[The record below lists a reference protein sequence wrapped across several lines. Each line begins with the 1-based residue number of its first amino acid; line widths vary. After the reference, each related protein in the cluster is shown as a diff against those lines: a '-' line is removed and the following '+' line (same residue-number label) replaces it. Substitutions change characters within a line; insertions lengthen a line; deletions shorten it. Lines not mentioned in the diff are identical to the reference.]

1 MGIDTSTALKD
12 ARVLGNDIKRI
23 LDGIDP
29 TSLNSKLRG
38 LVKSLTAAQY
48 GMEKCA
54 DAANKIANTKIPT
67 EDYAYVSK
75 ELDKAEK
82 SLARMIEKQASM
94 ERDGDTM
101 GRSYQTLSAEIERT
115 QKNISG
121 LKDELRDM
129 ETANEAFVSGRTTE
143 AFQKNLKS
151 LNLQNQLAAIAI
163 ERFKEYAEA
172 NGIVIN
178 TTQQETEATK
188 QETEATKNL
197 QKAEEELDNSRR
209 KRGVS
214 RGPALHRGI
223 SRGPAINPIEQG
235 VVRGPAIQG
244 ATFLKEG
251 QDVRRLSREEENLDN
266 SVKKTNVDLEQ
277 QNKSLG
283 NTSRG
288 FNNANRAARSFASTL
303 LNSIGKAIRRV
314 ISGLGSI
321 SRHLHSSHK
330 SSRGLGDSMKHTF
343 TTFMRYT
350 LGIRSIFMLVRRL
363 RGYIKEAFGVMAQE
377 IPEVNKDISMLGTSF
392 KELKATFGTMLQPL
406 LHALAPIL
414 NDLIQKVI
422 ALMNNIAKFFATL
435 TGQNYVYQATVAN
448 YDYAKSAEE
457 AQKANEGALAS
468 FDKLNVIQKDN
479 TKNTMALTKDTVK
492 YKKVKIEPDENNW
505 WVAFGKLLREGWKNI
520 NLTEAGEWFAEGIAG
535 LLDAIPWDRIQEK
548 GKNGGKLA
556 ATFINGITN
565 PDDLKGKS
573 HLAVAIGGF
582 FANLIQLGVNSLS
595 SFVHTIDWSNLG
607 KFIADS
613 IDTLKTQLRETD
625 AWKTA
630 GEAFGRLFQGLV
642 EFGLELV
649 VKGNI
654 FSGLGTDLFTM
665 FSAALEKGLEV
676 NPETG
681 NTYLKDFGIMITNA
695 LTKFLDEV
703 IDFLDKVDKD
713 GKLYD
718 AINQLFLGIDLIEIA
733 KRMVKVF
740 LKGFKIGLKAL
751 VEGAAGALGI
761 SVDADTAEFFA
772 EAIGIGILGSK
783 IAGLVRNITGS
794 GGLLSAFTK
803 KDRSLETQRRKVES
817 ESAAV
822 GILSGILGLLGLTAG
837 HTSDEIDDLTQKVY
851 AMGLVAEED
860 ADPALVAIRDR
871 IYDIGDAGQ
880 AVCKQVEDDAKAS
893 VNDISLTFGQ
903 AVIKL
908 NEVDTSAYNSVISI
922 SKQVINTLEQMWAGA
937 QLIAHVQYKTPDG
950 AIDYGHTPTS
960 SEQALIG
967 QKGNATALSTV
978 GVGAGLT
985 SVVKADSL
993 AETLRGIVSADKLST
1008 VSGAPYSQLIANS
1021 INATS
1026 QSNDAILKANAQDL
1040 WNQINVVS
1048 DEKIQEALM
1057 GVFLDAGKSMGYNK
1071 LEEILASPG
1080 AYAGT
1085 WGLILANSDGWE
1097 SIVKAAVHGDLN
1109 GLKMPFSQREVDA
1122 EDFFRAF
1129 KKTSSWL
1136 NLLMGGSYSSLSLPV
1151 IGGAFAKGVVIPP
1164 NKPSLGIL
1172 GDQTNGTNVETPLST
1187 IKQAVAEVL
1196 SSIQIKNTF
1205 DVKGDPNAIFKV
1217 VVDESKIYYNQ
1228 HGYSAF

>member
-1 MGIDTSTALKD
+1 MPDGIVRIKVGLNTDTAVKD
-12 ARVLGNDIKRI
+12 AEKLGKEVQDTLNKVSAGELDSKTLTFIKNLTTASNRAQ
-23 LDGIDP
+23 
-29 TSLNSKLRG
+29 KLARDLEAFG
-38 LVKSLTAAQY
+38 K
-48 GMEKCA
+48 
-54 DAANKIANTKIPT
+54 TKIPT
-67 EDYAYVSK
+67 AEYK
-75 ELDKAEK
+75 E
-82 SLARMIEKQASM
+82 IEKQIEKDAAALTKL
-94 ERDGDTM
+94 EDKIQLLKDTGDT
-101 GRSYQTLSAEIERT
+101 GTEAF
-115 QKNISG
+115 KNMK
-121 LKDELRDM
+121 LNAQELRDSLKYARGELQELVDTGKAFTLGKDTDKYKDM
-129 ETANEAFVSGRTTE
+129 QANLNTANQTTNILLQKYKEMADVEQSVSQEAKEMTESQKEVAEGNEKTAESAEKASKSMKRYGRSLGDFGRTILHTIRTALNKLVS
-143 AFQKNLKS
+143 AFRQLSHHLS
-151 LNLQNQLAAIAI
+151 L
-163 ERFKEYAEA
+163 
-172 NGIVIN
+172 
-178 TTQQETEATK
+178 
-188 QETEATKNL
+188 
-197 QKAEEELDNSRR
+197 S
-209 KRGVS
+209 
-214 RGPALHRGI
+214 
-223 SRGPAINPIEQG
+223 
-235 VVRGPAIQG
+235 
-244 ATFLKEG
+244 
-251 QDVRRLSREEENLDN
+251 
-266 SVKKTNVDLEQ
+266 
-277 QNKSLG
+277 
-283 NTSRG
+283 
-288 FNNANRAARSFASTL
+288 NR
-303 LNSIGKAIRRV
+303 
-314 ISGLGSI
+314 
-321 SRHLHSSHK
+321 HQ
-330 SSRGLGDSMKHTF
+330 RGLTSGMKHSLRTVL
-343 TTFMRYT
+343 TYT
-350 LGIRSIFMLVRRL
+350 LGVSSLLALIRKG
-363 RGYIKEAFGVMAQE
+363 RGYVSEAFKVMAQE

-406 LHALAPIL
+406 LHSLAPIL

-448 YDYAKSAEE
+448 YDYAKSVEE

-595 SFVHTIDWSNLG
+595 SFVHTVDWSNLG

-625 AWKTA
+625 TWKTA

-642 EFGLELV
+642 EFGLELI

-851 AMGLVAEED
+851 AMGVVAEED

-871 IYDIGDAGQ
+871 IYGVGEAGQ
-880 AVCKQVEDDAKAS
+880 AVCKQMEEDTKTTVDN
-893 VNDISLTFGQ
+893 VSLTFGQ

-937 QLIAHVQYKTPDG
+937 QLIAHVQYKTPEG
-950 AIDYGHTPTS
+950 TIDYGHTPTS

-985 SVVKADSL
+985 SMVKADSL
-993 AETLRGIVSADKLST
+993 AETLRSIVSADKFST

-1021 INATS
+1021 ISATS
-1026 QSNDAILKANAQDL
+1026 QNNDAILKANAQDL

-1109 GLKMPFSQREVDA
+1109 GLKMPFSQRDVDA

-1136 NLLMGGSYSSLSLPV
+1136 NLLMGGSFSSLSLPV
-1151 IGGAFAKGVVIPP
+1151 ISGAFAKGVVIPP
-1164 NKPSLGIL
+1164 NKPFLGIL

-1196 SSIQIKNTF
+1196 SNIQIKNTF